1 MASVKRSP
9 LHLPG
14 VRKRMNQILEK
25 KYKSLEEFK
34 KALLNGQVREKIA
47 KIVLLGSVLRGDARE
62 DSDIDLII
70 VATDSIEEVEQICS
84 EISYQVML
92 NTGEIIMPIVHPME
106 KIFLPQ
112 SYFFYYNHRIGREI
126 HKMEPEEI
134 KLREK

>member
-1 MASVKRSP
+1 
-9 LHLPG
+9 
-14 VRKRMNQILEK
+14 MNQILEK

-106 KIFLPQ
+106 EIFLPQ